1 MSCLMLRI
9 EFAGG
14 AQIID
19 GLRVV
24 MDEIYYQSNGGVV
37 VMRGISREFCRG
49 TPKPYITSWG
59 DILLQIMRDYLD
71 LSTFAIIAH
80 RLIRWS
86 FPFVLDIK

>member
-49 TPKPYITSWG
+49 TP
-59 DILLQIMRDYLD
+59 
-71 LSTFAIIAH
+71 
-80 RLIRWS
+80 
-86 FPFVLDIK
+86 